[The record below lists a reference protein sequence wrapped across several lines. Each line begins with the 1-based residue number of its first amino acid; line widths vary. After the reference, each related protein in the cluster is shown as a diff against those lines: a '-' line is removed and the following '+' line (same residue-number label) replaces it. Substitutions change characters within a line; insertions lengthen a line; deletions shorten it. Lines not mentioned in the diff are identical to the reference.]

1 MSKKHYYYIDY
12 MRVFAMCC
20 VVFMHAA
27 SSSLRMYL
35 GSANWMV
42 LNVVTSL
49 AFCSVPLFFMISGG
63 LMLNSPKTA
72 DISYLLKK
80 RIPKLIVPLA
90 VYSAISAVWL
100 DFLAD
105 GSYSLY
111 GWYQVMKKSLDGPIM
126 AHFWF
131 MYTLIG
137 MYIIS
142 PILYGGLRSLTSNG
156 KKYLAVIITAG
167 ILFSTVHLLNPNG
180 LGSFVPYQF
189 VEEIWF
195 FNGHII
201 ALIIGWYLLQEQRR
215 VHNGILIGT
224 AAAVLIII
232 TLGTYYLTVK
242 SNSYIASFQSQN
254 HGLEILL
261 AICIFLFCKQNL
273 NRPFGKLNEIIKPIA
288 NLSFP
293 VYLLHNLVISI
304 FYYHGLPHE
313 RALDV
318 GLAALL
324 VIAVCFVIIK
334 TLATIKPLCYIFT
347 GMSYSEACQCCNWV
361 YTFRLIKNIRK
372 TTISV

>member
-90 VYSAISAVWL
+90 VYSAVSAVWL

-142 PILYGGLRSLTSNG
+142 PIL
-156 KKYLAVIITAG
+156 
-167 ILFSTVHLLNPNG
+167 
-180 LGSFVPYQF
+180 
-189 VEEIWF
+189 
-195 FNGHII
+195 
-201 ALIIGWYLLQEQRR
+201 
-215 VHNGILIGT
+215 
-224 AAAVLIII
+224 
-232 TLGTYYLTVK
+232 
-242 SNSYIASFQSQN
+242 
-254 HGLEILL
+254 
-261 AICIFLFCKQNL
+261 
-273 NRPFGKLNEIIKPIA
+273 
-288 NLSFP
+288 
-293 VYLLHNLVISI
+293 
-304 FYYHGLPHE
+304 
-313 RALDV
+313 
-318 GLAALL
+318 
-324 VIAVCFVIIK
+324 
-334 TLATIKPLCYIFT
+334 
-347 GMSYSEACQCCNWV
+347 
-361 YTFRLIKNIRK
+361 
-372 TTISV
+372 